1 MSVSRR
7 PGRVVERRE
16 AVTALAAGSPVM
28 AGEGKMPLSI
38 PSIQWRIALLTIAI
52 AIGVLGFVFAS
63 DVTLAVRVWIASTAY
78 NHCFLILPLVGFLLW
93 ERRAVIASLSP
104 APAWWPLL
112 LMPLLTAVWLIAAIL
127 DINEGRQLALV

>member
-28 AGEGKMPLSI
+28 AGGSKMPLSI

-52 AIGVLGFVFAS
+52 AICVLGFVFKS

-93 ERRAVIASLSP
+93 ERRAVIAAVSP
-104 APAWWPLL
+104 RPALWPLVMML
-112 LMPLLTAVWLIAAIL
+112 PLS
-127 DINEGRQLALV
+127 